1 MKKMNKKELFEK
13 MVEMGVNEEVMEVL
27 KGYFKEKERGVSDNS
42 KRMNEVLDL
51 LRRNKEEGISVESM
65 GEIIGISNKNVS
77 SYLSYLRKKGY
88 KIWSFEGG
96 SIWMKGKRN
105 KINGKGWWVGL

>member
-1 MKKMNKKELFEK
+1 MNKKELFEK
-13 MVEMGVNEEVMEVL
+13 MVELGVKEEALEVL
-27 KGYFKEKERGVSDNS
+27 KGFFKEKERGVSDNS

-51 LRRNKEEGISVESM
+51 LRRNKEEGISVEAM

-88 KIWSFEGG
+88 KIWSFEGRKYLKEG
-96 SIWMKGKRN
+96 EED
-105 KINGKGWWVGL
+105 

>member
-13 MVEMGVNEEVMEVL
+13 MVEMGVSEEVMELV
-27 KGYFKEKERGVSDNS
+27 KGYFKGKERGVSDNS

-77 SYLSYLRKKGY
+77 SYLCYLRKTGY
-88 KIWSFEGG
+88 KIWRFEGRKYLKEG
-96 SIWMKGKRN
+96 EED
-105 KINGKGWWVGL
+105 